1 MPTVGR
7 ERIARI
13 GLAGVALAAVL
24 AATFG
29 VGYRASHSLLAG
41 SGAFVQKGHTV
52 VHVNA
57 ESATVDAEAARD
69 LATGRERLEVVQT
82 DPETV
87 WVVNHTTGRVT
98 RLPTA
103 TMTPT
108 DAPQKLRT
116 PARAR
121 VMTGGGQGYVVD
133 PDSGTLNRLD
143 STSGQAQ
150 RVELP
155 DKVTQVV
162 VDSKG
167 KAWAFAPKTG
177 ELYQVA
183 NGRLTDRT
191 KVAEPQERSARLALV
206 KDQPVVYRPAAGSI
220 TVASAAGGHP
230 TSIPAPQK
238 QGAVRLGVGPTDR
251 PLLTALVPST
261 GELYVADIASG
272 TVRATDVLEPYAG
285 SGLGD
290 PVVLGDRIYVPD
302 QRLRQIAVLDLT
314 SLRLRDTVS
323 MPSGKDPFELFIR
336 DGRVW
341 ANDPYAPT
349 MLVFDR
355 AGVPTTIDKGTGD
368 GVGGDDGP
376 VDEPT
381 EPEPEESTTPPAE
394 PPPAE
399 PPPAEPP
406 ARRKVT
412 VPEFPTGRRTR
423 RRARGSGNWS
433 LPARRLRSAR
443 TCPGSGRMRSSTRF
457 RRQVRRSRSAAVWSS
472 DTSDR
477 SRFRPWSGAVRL
489 PRVTS
494 SRRAALPAKR
504 TRRQSP
510 RRGPS
515 NS

>member
-355 AGVPTTIDKGTGD
+355 AGCRRRSTRAPAMESGATTGRSTSQPSRSRKSRPLPLPNPHLPNLRPPSRRLDARSPFPSFR
-368 GVGGDDGP
+368 P
-376 VDEPT
+376 V
-381 EPEPEESTTPPAE
+381 
-394 PPPAE
+394 
-399 PPPAEPP
+399 
-406 ARRKVT
+406 
-412 VPEFPTGRRTR
+412 RRTR